1 MKDLRTQLYD
11 KANAEQKHFI
21 DKLKTMPP
29 EAIIQSAYEKVIRDD
44 ILSVFESSELPI
56 NCVKELLK
64 QPFPLS
70 ACYDE
75 WLSNDYSHMQD
86 IRDTI
91 TDLAENL
98 IRQRKDKHKNEPER

>member
-1 MKDLRTQLYD
+1 MNNLRKQLYK
-11 KANAEQKHFI
+11 KAYAEQQHFTE
-21 DKLKTMPP
+21 KLKTMPP
-29 EAIIQSAYEKVIRDD
+29 EIIIQSAYEKVIRDD
-44 ILSVFESSELPI
+44 ILSAFESEEIPI
-56 NCVKELLK
+56 NHIKELLK

-91 TDLAENL
+91 TDLADSL
-98 IRQRKDKHKNEPER
+98 IQQRKDKHKSEPER

>member
-1 MKDLRTQLYD
+1 MKDLRQTLYN
-11 KANAEQKHFI
+11 KASAEQKAFI
-21 DKLKTMPP
+21 ERLKIMPP
-29 EAIIQSAYEKVIRDD
+29 DAIIQSAYEKVIRDD
-44 ILSVFESSELPI
+44 ILSAFESEELPI
-56 NCVKELLK
+56 NHVKELLK

-91 TDLAENL
+91 SELADSL
-98 IRQRKDKHKNEPER
+98 IQQRKNKQKNEPER

>member
-1 MKDLRTQLYD
+1 MKDLRKQLYD
-11 KANAEQKHFI
+11 KAAAEQKNFI
-21 DKLKTMPP
+21 EKLKVMPP
-29 EAIIQSAYEKVIRDD
+29 EVIIQSAYEKVIRDD
-44 ILSVFESSELPI
+44 ILSVFEGSDLPI
-56 NCVKELLK
+56 SHVKELLK

-91 TDLAENL
+91 TEFADSL
-98 IRQRKDKHKNEPER
+98 IQHRKEKHKNEPER

>member
-1 MKDLRTQLYD
+1 MKDLRQRLYD
-11 KANAEQKHFI
+11 KASAEQTAFI
-21 DKLKTMPP
+21 DKLKIMPP
-29 EAIIQSAYEKVIRDD
+29 DAIIQSAYEKVIRDD
-44 ILSVFESSELPI
+44 ILSAFEGEELPI
-56 NCVKELLK
+56 NHVKELLK

-91 TDLAENL
+91 SELADSL
-98 IRQRKDKHKNEPER
+98 IQQRKDKQKNEPER